1 MKTVLSFATSLA
13 SISTLTLAVS
23 LALQGETAHAAEN
36 GDYQAA
42 LAELEANWST
52 LEDYCTGC
60 HNFEDYAGGIDFTI
74 FGPADVAN
82 EGEIFEMALRKIRN
96 SVMPPPSQEQ
106 PAVAAR
112 WNLVGSIENVLDT
125 HAAMATSP
133 GRVGLHRLNRTEYV
147 NSIYDITGVQ
157 LDTEL
162 ALPKDDNSDGFDN
175 IASVLKVSPSFLDQY
190 IAAARIVSE
199 QAVGSPN
206 PRNDEVVYPMDSSHQ
221 GAHVHGLPMGTRGG
235 ALIEHNFP
243 VDGEYAISILG
254 MAGAGY
260 TLGMEYNHDVIIT
273 VDGERIFERDIGGG
287 EDLRKLDQEQ
297 APAVAEINARFS
309 DIRVP
314 LTSGIHKIGVAFVAR
329 SFAESD
335 EFLFDISGNRG
346 MDRIAR
352 ARGVQIK
359 GPLTSTGVI
368 DTLSRRKVMI
378 CEPAAAREE
387 LDCARQIFANL
398 AKQAFRR
405 PVTDD
410 DLTAPLRFFAAGR
423 EQGGFDDGIKNGMMA
438 IFTSPKFLFRA
449 EIPPADAA
457 PGDIITISDLELA
470 SRLSYFLWS
479 SAPDQTL
486 IDLAARDELSNP
498 ANLQAQV
505 ERMLADPRAE
515 ALVENFVFQW
525 LRLRDLESIDPDPE
539 IFPAYNRGLLDAFRD
554 EVRLFAGEVFSTD
567 KSVLELMTADYT
579 YLNEDLAL
587 HYGITDVKGDHFR
600 RVPLEDPERFGLLGT
615 GGVLMVTSYANRTT
629 PVIRGAYIMENFQG
643 VPPATPPP
651 NVEAFPET
659 PEGAA
664 IALTVRERLEMH
676 RDNPAC
682 AGCHDVMDPLGLA
695 LENYNAIGQWR
706 DRDSDAGN
714 TPIDASGQLADGTPL
729 DGVNDLRRA
738 LVERPDQFVQTFTEK
753 LMTYSLGRSVEH
765 HDMPAVRAIVDQ
777 AAADNYRFS
786 ALVMGIIN
794 SDQFRKVSVPAD
806 NVMVGSAGTGENSPS
821 FLAVQDH

>member
-1 MKTVLSFATSLA
+1 MKQAIQHRKSSLLAMAMTAGSFAGGVA
-13 SISTLTLAVS
+13 GADP
-23 LALQGETAHAAEN
+23 

-42 LAELEANWST
+42 VSQLEENWGT
-52 LEDYCTGC
+52 LETYCTGC
-60 HNFEDYAGGIDFTI
+60 HNFEDYAGGVDFT
-74 FGPADVAN
+74 FFAPGDVA
-82 EGEIFEMALRKIRN
+82 EQAEIFEMALRKVRN

-106 PAVAAR
+106 PGDKAR
-112 WNLVGSIENVLDT
+112 WDLVASIEQVLDT
-125 HAAMATSP
+125 HAAMAPDP
-133 GRVGLHRLNRTEYV
+133 GRIGLHRLNRTEYV
-147 NSIYDITGVQ
+147 NAIRDITGVI
-157 LDTEL
+157 LDTGL

-190 IAAARIVSE
+190 IAAARVVSE

-206 PRNDEVVYPMDSSHQ
+206 PRNESVVYPMDSSYQ

-235 ALIEHNFP
+235 VVVEHMFP

-273 VDGERIFERDIGGG
+273 VDGERIFRHDIGGG
-287 EDLRKLDQEQ
+287 EDLRLLDQVQ
-297 APAVAEINARFS
+297 APAVAEINGRFS

-314 LTSGIHKIGVAFVAR
+314 LTSGPHRIGVAFVAR

-335 EFLFDISGNRG
+335 EFLFDVGGNRG

-352 ARGVQIK
+352 ARGLEIK
-359 GPLTSTGVI
+359 GPLSSAGVI
-368 DTLSRRKVMI
+368 DTPSRRKVMI
-378 CEPAAAREE
+378 CAPAQASEE
-387 LDCARQIFANL
+387 IACARQIFANL

-405 PVTDD
+405 PVTEA
-410 DLTAPLRFFAAGR
+410 DLEAPMRFFAAGR
-423 EQGGFDDGIKNGMMA
+423 EQGGFDEGIKNGMMA

-449 EIPPADAA
+449 EIPPADAK
-457 PGDIITISDLELA
+457 PGDVVAISDLELA
-470 SRLSYFLWS
+470 SRLAFFLWS
-479 SAPDQTL
+479 SPPDQEL
-486 IDLAARDELSNP
+486 IDIAARGELGN
-498 ANLQAQV
+498 NTVMQAQV
-505 ERMLADPRAE
+505 ERMLADPRSDAM
-515 ALVENFVFQW
+515 VENFLFQW
-525 LRLRDLESIDPDPE
+525 LRLRDLDNIDPDPE
-539 IFPAYNRGLLDAFRD
+539 IFPAYNPGLLQAFRD
-554 EVRLFAGEVFSTD
+554 EIRLFAGSIFRED
-567 KSVLELMTADYT
+567 RSVLDLLTADYT

-600 RVPLEDPERFGLLGT
+600 RVDLEDEERFGLLGT

-664 IALTVRERLEMH
+664 VAQTVRERLEVH

-682 AGCHDVMDPLGLA
+682 SGCHDVMDPLGLA

-714 TPIDASGQLADGTPL
+714 IPIDASGQLADGTPL
-729 DGVNDLRRA
+729 NGVNDLRAA
-738 LVERPDQFVQTFTEK
+738 LVARPDQFVQTFTEK
-753 LMTYSLGRSVEH
+753 LMTYSLGRSVEY
-765 HDMPAVRAIVDQ
+765 HDMPAVRNIVRS
-777 AAADNYRFS
+777 AAGRNYSFS
-786 ALVMGIIN
+786 AIVMGIIN
-794 SDQFRKVSVPAD
+794 SDQFRMITVPD
-806 NVMVGSAGTGENSPS
+806 ENREIGR
-821 FLAVQDH
+821 L